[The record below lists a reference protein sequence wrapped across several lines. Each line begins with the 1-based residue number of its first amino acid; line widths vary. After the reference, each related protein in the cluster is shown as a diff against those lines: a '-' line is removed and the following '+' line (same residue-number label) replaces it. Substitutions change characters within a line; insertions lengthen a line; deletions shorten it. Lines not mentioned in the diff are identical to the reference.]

1 MCGETEVRVRYPF
14 LQFGSYGIPGAGAVA
29 VDGEG
34 EKKLLPSPPSGGDV
48 VVGLRRDAAGFGHE
62 RWVGF
67 GGRNCGRVRCG
78 AYSFNLIDLFHNS
91 FYLFFFV

>member
-1 MCGETEVRVRYPF
+1 MCGEAEIRVRCPF

-34 EKKLLPSPPSGGDV
+34 EKKLLPGPPSGGDV
-48 VVGLRRDAAGFGHE
+48 VVGLRRDAARFGHE

-67 GGRNCGRVRCG
+67 GGRNGVVGYGAVRT
-78 AYSFNLIDLFHNS
+78 
-91 FYLFFFV
+91 V